1 MRVRCRR
8 TARPKILLALVLAIT
23 ALLIFNWQI
32 KPVMESETENAAKVR
47 AVSIIN
53 STVLD
58 EISKN
63 PVRYENL
70 VHITRDSENGVLSL
84 TSDVMKM
91 NEFKSKIVLAVQKE
105 LQDHED
111 SSVNIPIGTL
121 IGSHLFHGRGPGLNL
136 KITLAGNVKADFK
149 SLFESA
155 GINQTR
161 HRIYLTVA
169 TSVYSFLP
177 GVESTTD
184 VSTDVL
190 VAETVIV
197 GDVPQVVVDSKRS

>member
-1 MRVRCRR
+1 MRVRRRR
-8 TARPKILLALVLAIT
+8 TARPKILLALLLLAVT
-23 ALLIFNWQI
+23 LLIFNRQI

-53 STVLD
+53 STVLN
-58 EISKN
+58 EISKDSIQ
-63 PVRYENL
+63 YENL
-70 VHITRDSENGVLSL
+70 VHIERNSENGVLSL

-91 NEFKSKIVLAVQKE
+91 NEFKAKIILDVQKE
-105 LQDHED
+105 FEGHQD
-111 SSVNIPIGTL
+111 SSVDIPLGTL
-121 IGSHLFHGRGPGLNL
+121 IGSHLFHGRGPGLSL

-149 SLFESA
+149 STFESA

-161 HRIYLTVA
+161 HRIYLTVG

-177 GVESTTD
+177 GVTSTTD

-197 GDVPQVVVDSKRS
+197 GDVPQVMVDAKKS